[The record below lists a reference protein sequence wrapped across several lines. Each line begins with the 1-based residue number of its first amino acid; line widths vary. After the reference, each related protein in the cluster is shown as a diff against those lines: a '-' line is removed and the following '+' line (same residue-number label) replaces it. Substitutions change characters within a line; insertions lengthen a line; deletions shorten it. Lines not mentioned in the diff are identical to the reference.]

1 MNDKQENLL
10 ISIKLDL
17 EALQVNM
24 ERMEQELKGLKESL
38 EDDYLKKLEALNQE
52 EKNLWA

>member
-17 EALQVNM
+17 EALQVNS
-24 ERMEQELKGLKESL
+24 ERIFKEIKDLKESL

-52 EKNLWA
+52 EKNL